1 MRVLSLSL
9 ALCVAVTSAHPD
21 YSDTWEEFKG
31 KYGKE
36 YTDTDEEVEILEE
49 LGGDINIACAGLQA
63 ECVDRECEVH
73 LFPQCRVEDG
83 LHDFSVG
90 ENEFA
95 DMTQQEITSYFNGLA
110 MEETSPSGQTFSSDV
125 SLESL
130 PAEVDW
136 RKNVSSYCKYYPW
149 LSPTCRAQSH
159 L

>member
-1 MRVLSLSL
+1 MKSLL
-9 ALCVAVTSAHPD
+9 MILILPVQD
-21 YSDTWEEFKG
+21 YRQNVWTENVRFISSHNA
-31 KYGKE
+31 E
-36 YTDTDEEVEILEE
+36 Y
-49 LGGDINIACAGLQA
+49 
-63 ECVDRECEVH
+63 
-73 LFPQCRVEDG
+73 EDG